1 MMMPKEAKANPVTGK
16 LSELQYLLIFST
28 FISTSNTVV
37 PQIFEKN
44 AIMNGRKAP
53 LVQFSI

>member
-16 LSELQYLLIFST
+16 LSELQYLLIF